1 MTIYT
6 KKDFYPKGKRAFRIL
21 RVFWKKYVTPERPV
35 KPNCCPLPQD
45 SRRAGQT
52 RRQRGTI
59 FKITVVVFIVNN
71 FTFIVFINIV
81 NVY

>member
-21 RVFWKKYVTPERPV
+21 RVFWKIMSLPKGRSSQTAARFRKTPGEPD
-35 KPNCCPLPQD
+35 K
-45 SRRAGQT
+45 RAASG
-52 RRQRGTI
+52 GTI

-71 FTFIVFINIV
+71 LTFIVFINIV